1 MKVKEM
7 RELSKEELV
16 NRVDETRK
24 GLVELRFQLAL
35 RKLENPAKLRTT
47 RKELAQM
54 LTILTEKESTDSK
67 EATK

>member
-7 RELSKEELV
+7 RELSKDELAS
-16 NRVDETRK
+16 RVDETRK
-24 GLVELRFQLAL
+24 SLVEMRFQLAL

-54 LTILTEKESTDSK
+54 LTVLTEKEM
-67 EATK
+67 EAVKG

>member
-24 GLVELRFQLAL
+24 GLVEMRFQLAL

-54 LTILTEKESTDSK
+54 LTILTEKEST

>member
-7 RELSKEELV
+7 RELSKEELAG
-16 NRVDETRK
+16 RIDETRK
-24 GLVELRFQLAL
+24 GLVEMRFQLAL

-54 LTILTEKESTDSK
+54 LKKKKKK
-67 EATK
+67 EAVKG